1 MTAGFLMAVIALIVG
16 IVIAVPEYA
25 KPAAGAGV
33 VASPSADPSAGPE
46 GHAANLTPLDAP
58 TSVPPNKLRKYRWP
72 VRGGDVHTWFE
83 YRPDG
88 RFEIDNQ
95 RVHDGILIT
104 WFKGALVKAAH
115 RGRVV
120 AAGRDWIQHVGY
132 DGPLDEIERKI
143 ERKKGPWA
151 DFPRGVVID
160 DGNGYYSVY
169 TELQDLKVKPD
180 DKVKAGTII
189 GSMSAAESKLMMR
202 YRLIRMDGLQMKV
215 HQSDRQLGYPD
226 YARERVDPMVVLD
239 LEAPR
244 MPRVKRPPP
253 DDPPRL
259 SDY

>member
-1 MTAGFLMAVIALIVG
+1 
-16 IVIAVPEYA
+16 
-25 KPAAGAGV
+25 
-33 VASPSADPSAGPE
+33 
-46 GHAANLTPLDAP
+46 
-58 TSVPPNKLRKYRWP
+58 
-72 VRGGDVHTWFE
+72 
-83 YRPDG
+83 
-88 RFEIDNQ
+88 
-95 RVHDGILIT
+95 
-104 WFKGALVKAAH
+104 
-115 RGRVV
+115 VV

-169 TELQDLKVKPD
+169 TELQDLKVKPG

-226 YARERVDPMVVLD
+226 YARERVDPTVVLD